1 MANAMQWLVGHGQ
14 GVPGP
19 SRKRVTLTVMEG
31 EGEVGGGIVVNEAW
45 LITRSTAV
53 AAVAPVAAL
62 AAVIIAA
69 SNPAAVATRN
79 AIIDDGGVAMP
90 MKG

>member
-1 MANAMQWLVGHGQ
+1 M
-14 GVPGP
+14 
-19 SRKRVTLTVMEG
+19 TLTVMEG